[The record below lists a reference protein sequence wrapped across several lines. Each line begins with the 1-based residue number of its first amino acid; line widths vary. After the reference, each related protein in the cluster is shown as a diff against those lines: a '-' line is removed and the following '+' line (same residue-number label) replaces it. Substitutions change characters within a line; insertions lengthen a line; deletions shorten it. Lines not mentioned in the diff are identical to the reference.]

1 MVSCGNYTQGKKRFF
16 FLHISHT
23 SPHVLEDPT
32 VPFYSVSPHV
42 VFLIFKNLHK
52 SDVTTRP
59 QLDYNSH
66 PPRVDVTNI
75 HWVWINFLQRMSTED
90 TAAPQW
96 PLLKCFQPPATPG
109 RPVLSGRCPPLVGV
123 PPLSRSLSRS
133 LSQQRTG
140 CVSPPHPQTTGRHGS
155 KWQRDEES
163 VVRTGRGREGH
174 SDRRSEGRH
183 DVLLF
188 KINK

>member
-1 MVSCGNYTQGKKRFF
+1 M
-16 FLHISHT
+16 HISHT

-109 RPVLSGRCPPLVGV
+109 RPVPSGRCPPLVGV
-123 PPLSRSLSRS
+123 PPWL
-133 LSQQRTG
+133 
-140 CVSPPHPQTTGRHGS
+140 VSPPVPVPVPAEDGLC
-155 KWQRDEES
+155 ES
-163 VVRTGRGREGH
+163 SSSADHRPTWEQMAARRGKCRSDWTRT
-174 SDRRSEGRH
+174 RRSQWSKEWR
-183 DVLLF
+183 
-188 KINK
+188 